1 MKNNIIARE
10 GYPFIIVA
18 VAIGLFFLFLKLII
32 ASSIFWLIAIFI
44 VWFFRNPERIIP
56 QNERAIVSPADGK
69 IIEVV
74 KCYEDRYLKEKAV
87 KISIFMS
94 IFNVHINRAPISGK
108 VKNIFYNK
116 GKFLTAN
123 RDKAS
128 KENEQN
134 AIIIETADGINT
146 LIVQIAGFIA
156 RRIVCYIKSED
167 TLVKGMRFGLIRFGS
182 RVDIFLPENIDIKV
196 AIGAKV
202 RGGETILGY
211 LK

>member
-1 MKNNIIARE
+1 MKNSIIAKE

-74 KCYEDRYLKEKAV
+74 KCNEDRYLKEKAV